1 MGVAG
6 VVRKGRAQMAAPAG
20 RNASQAGGEPAHSPH
35 SGRSTARQPWH
46 QFVFW
51 FGGNINVFNVVLG
64 AVVILPQ
71 SIQSRGQWVHGRA
84 RRGLSCRVHR
94 RLPGHPGPGHV
105 RITGLALIIMLV
117 QGLRH
122 SPLPASE
129 TGWAWPGPG
138 LFLAGVALLVI
149 DLLSYGPNTMNAY
162 TGSFQIL
169 AFSSMWRR
177 FRAESAV
184 VRLVPLCA

>member
-1 MGVAG
+1 MV
-6 VVRKGRAQMAAPAG
+6 APAG

-71 SIQSRGQWVHGRA
+71 SIQSRGQFGFYGSAFVFPTVLVLNVGFIA
-84 RRGLSCRVHR
+84 VCLVIQAQAMSGV
-94 RLPGHPGPGHV
+94 
-105 RITGLALIIMLV
+105 TGLALIIMLV

-138 LFLAGVALLVI
+138 LFLAGLALLVI
-149 DLLSYGPNTMNAY
+149 DLQSYGPNTMNAY